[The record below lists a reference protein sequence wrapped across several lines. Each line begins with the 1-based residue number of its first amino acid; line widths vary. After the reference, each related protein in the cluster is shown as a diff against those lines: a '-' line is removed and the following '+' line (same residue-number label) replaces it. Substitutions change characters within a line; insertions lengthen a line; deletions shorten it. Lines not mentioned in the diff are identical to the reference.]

1 MLSKLK
7 GPHLGMIVPVAVVV
21 ILAGSVVT
29 AGTASASRVNRPR
42 HNNAQGIVTSVNGVS
57 TPVGTTCGVA
67 SAAGNLTLVG
77 MHKTI
82 VSVDVGTGTTFT
94 DAALTPPTSAT
105 FANVCVGG
113 QVKVLGTLS
122 SGALTATAVTIVPA
136 QAQGIVTSVNGV
148 STPVGTTCGVAST
161 AGIFT
166 LVGMHKTIVSVDV
179 GTGTTF
185 TDAALTS
192 ATFANV
198 CVGGQVK
205 VLGTLSAGTLTA
217 TAVTIVPAQ
226 AQGIVT
232 SVNGVSTPVGTTCG
246 VASAAGNLTLVGM
259 HKTIVSVDVG
269 TGTTFT
275 DAALT
280 SATFAN
286 VCVGGQVKV
295 LGTLSSGALTATA
308 VTIVPAQAQGIVT
321 SVNGVSTPVGT
332 TCGVASTAGN
342 LTLVGMHKTIVSVD
356 VGTGTTFTDAAL
368 TPPTSATFANVCV
381 GGQVKVLG
389 TLSSGALTATAVTI
403 VPAQAQGIVTSVNG
417 VSTPVGTTCGVAS
430 TAGIFTLVG
439 MHKTIVS
446 VDVGTGTTFTDAA
459 LTSATFAN
467 VCVGGQVKVLGT
479 LSSGTLTATAVTIVP
494 RSRHHSPA

>member
-7 GPHLGMIVPVAVVV
+7 GSHLGMIVPVAVVV
-21 ILAGSVVT
+21 ILAGSVV
-29 AGTASASRVNRPR
+29 AASAASASRVAPR
-42 HNNAQGIVTSVNGVS
+42 HHNVAQGIVTSVNGVS

-67 SAAGNLTLVG
+67 STAGIFTLVG
-77 MHKTI
+77 MRKTI
-82 VSVDVGTGTTFT
+82 VTVDVLSPGTTFT
-94 DAALTPPTSAT
+94 DAALTSAT

-122 SGALTATAVTIVPA
+122 SGTLTATAVTIVPA

-166 LVGMHKTIVSVDV
+166 LVGMRKTIVTVDV
-179 GTGTTF
+179 
-185 TDAALTS
+185 
-192 ATFANV
+192 
-198 CVGGQVK
+198 
-205 VLGTLSAGTLTA
+205 LS
-217 TAVTIVPAQ
+217 P
-226 AQGIVT
+226 
-232 SVNGVSTPVGTTCG
+232 
-246 VASAAGNLTLVGM
+246 
-259 HKTIVSVDVG
+259 
-269 TGTTFT
+269 GTTFT

-295 LGTLSSGALTATA
+295 LGTLSSGT
-308 VTIVPAQAQGIVT
+308 
-321 SVNGVSTPVGT
+321 
-332 TCGVASTAGN
+332 
-342 LTLVGMHKTIVSVD
+342 
-356 VGTGTTFTDAAL
+356 
-368 TPPTSATFANVCV
+368 
-381 GGQVKVLG
+381 
-389 TLSSGALTATAVTI
+389 LTATAVTI

-439 MHKTIVS
+439 MRKTIVT
-446 VDVGTGTTFTDAA
+446 VDVLSPGTTFTDAALTSATFANVCVGGQVKVLGTLSSGTLTATAVTIVPAQAQGIVTSVNGVSTPVGTTCGVASTAGIFTLVGMRKTIVTVDVLSPGTTFTDAA